1 MAAGP
6 ALSNLEMV
14 ADPHLRARN
23 MIVPIDHPDAG
34 RREFPGFPIHLSET
48 PVERFAGAP
57 TLGQH
62 NEAILRDL
70 LGYSEYEYTALLST
84 GVVADSPPR

>member
-1 MAAGP
+1 M
-6 ALSNLEMV
+6 LSNLEMV
-14 ADPHLRARN
+14 ADAHLRSRN

-34 RREFPGFPIHLSET
+34 RRDFPGFPIRLSET

-62 NEAILRDL
+62 NEAVLCDL
-70 LGYSEYEYTALLST
+70 LGYSGSEYEALVAA
-84 GVVADSPPR
+84 GVVADSPGP